1 MSEKLYVKRGENYID
16 VGFLDYPLVPIS
28 DAPVPHTAMP
38 ITIPAPSVAQPVQ
51 QAPAPTGGELAL
63 DVVEFGLSKRTDG
76 KYQLELYANLAN
88 GQVGKYPSLRH
99 VVDRD
104 DMWAMVGHLLEP
116 YVKQPSD
123 LPLRAGVLWRAWYKL
138 GRETGKTDAEGKA
151 TRYKDLVR
159 VDLAF

>member
-1 MSEKLYVKRGENYID
+1 MSEKLYVKRGENYIE
-16 VGFLDYPLVPIS
+16 VGSLHLGYVQPVGDPTVPES
-28 DAPVPHTAMP
+28 
-38 ITIPAPSVAQPVQ
+38 PAPSVAQPVQ